1 MQDWIAWSLSPPQIM
16 GIEVEDALCSI
27 FMHRAPVVDSLEELT
42 NWLGGLIEEFT
53 RKALKSGLEI
63 FEEAYVEKKANF
75 FEYFDEESISKLLEN
90 GVTLQLEEVKKCY
103 DAGGICSF

>member
-1 MQDWIAWSLSPPQIM
+1 M

-63 FEEAYVEKKANF
+63 FEEAMWKKGEF
-75 FEYFDEESISKLLEN
+75 SEYFDEESI
-90 GVTLQLEEVKKCY
+90 
-103 DAGGICSF
+103 